1 MQATRRED
9 GVAIVEFA
17 LVLVPLL
24 LLVFGFLQFG
34 IAMNAKID
42 ATHLTA
48 EAARYTVVNQNP
60 GSPSQAL
67 EDYIRDRADTASL
80 QETAEV
86 CIAYPTNSETS
97 TAGKVGDPVRVTL
110 AYDYDLIPFLTS
122 RLSGNPAS
130 LQVTSEATM
139 RLEALPTKI
148 PAGCTS

>member
-1 MQATRRED
+1 MQAIRRED
-9 GVAIVEFA
+9 GVAMVEFA
-17 LVLVPLL
+17 LVLGPLL
-24 LLVFGFLQFG
+24 LLAFGFLQFG

-60 GSPSQAL
+60 GSPSQTL

>member
-1 MQATRRED
+1 MQAIRKED
-9 GVAIVEFA
+9 GVAMVEFA
-17 LVLVPLL
+17 LVLGPLL
-24 LLVFGFLQFG
+24 LVVFGFLQFG

-60 GSPSQAL
+60 GSPSQTL
-67 EDYIRDRADTASL
+67 EDYIRGRADTASL
-80 QETAEV
+80 RETAEV
-86 CIAYPTNSETS
+86 CIEYPTNAETS

-110 AYDYDLIPFLTS
+110 AYDHDLIPFIGD

-139 RLEALPTKI
+139 RLEALPTKV